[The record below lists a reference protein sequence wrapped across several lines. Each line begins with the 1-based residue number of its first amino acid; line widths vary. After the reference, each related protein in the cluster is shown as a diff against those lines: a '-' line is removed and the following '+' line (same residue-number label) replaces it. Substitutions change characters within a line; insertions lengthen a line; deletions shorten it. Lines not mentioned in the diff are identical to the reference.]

1 MKKKKPFE
9 EFEKYLKLNPDPCGV
24 QKTGLKE
31 YTMEEV
37 AKHNAPPSIWSVY
50 KGFVYDITMYMDYH
64 PGGSII
70 NKVAGKDMT
79 MLYNKF
85 HAYVNIDKFIGAFK
99 IGYIKK
105 PGISPPTLNPNNI
118 PIPYKPQ
125 IGNPKNKKNEIME
138 QQKNENDIKEED
150 EEDI

>member
-1 MKKKKPFE
+1 MRKKKPFE

-105 PGISPPTLNPNNI
+105 PGLISNQLNPNMI
-118 PIPYKPQ
+118 PIPHKPS
-125 IGNPKNKKNEIME
+125 IGKPMKDKIVKEVQEGND
-138 QQKNENDIKEED
+138 DIKEEND
-150 EEDI
+150 E

>member
-50 KGFVYDITMYMDYH
+50 KGFVYDITMYIDYH

-105 PGISPPTLNPNNI
+105 PSFGSKHLHSNMI
-118 PIPYKPQ
+118 PMPYKPS
-125 IGNPKNKKNEIME
+125 IGKPVKDKIVQEVKEGND
-138 QQKNENDIKEED
+138 DIKEEND
-150 EEDI
+150 E

>member
-1 MKKKKPFE
+1 MKKKKPYA
-9 EFEKYLKLNPDPCGV
+9 EFEKYLQENPDPMGV
-24 QKTGLKE
+24 KKNGLKE

-50 KGFVYDITMYMDYH
+50 KRFVYDITMYMDYH

-105 PGISPPTLNPNNI
+105 PGFASMKLNPNI
-118 PIPYKPQ
+118 PIPHKPNIVKPIKEQ
-125 IGNPKNKKNEIME
+125 IVQEVKEGND
-138 QQKNENDIKEED
+138 DIKEEND
-150 EEDI
+150 E